1 MNVQKVEKN
10 NGICA
15 VIHSDHV
22 IITDVS
28 SSLEVLMN
36 ANYAAGTKH
45 IVLDKQ
51 RITEE
56 FFILSTGLAG
66 EILQK
71 YINYGGRVAIYGD
84 YSRYTSQPLRDFI
97 YESNQGH
104 DVCFVSTQEEAID
117 RMTR

>member
-28 SSLEVLMN
+28 SALEVLMN

-51 RITEE
+51 RIT
-56 FFILSTGLAG
+56 
-66 EILQK
+66 
-71 YINYGGRVAIYGD
+71 
-84 YSRYTSQPLRDFI
+84 
-97 YESNQGH
+97 
-104 DVCFVSTQEEAID
+104 
-117 RMTR
+117 